1 MGLCFI
7 RRRHLKML
15 QRLDDRLAVGVEQ
28 GFPMSAVIEEKFFA
42 LVAGAKMASQQG
54 KDPVFRLDLPA
65 QHAAQVG
72 KADEAFQKMGLAVEI
87 PHGPEHGI

>member
-15 QRLDDRLAVGVEQ
+15 QWLDDRLAVGVEQ
-28 GFPMSAVIEEKFFA
+28 GFPVSAVIEEKFFT

-54 KDPVFRLDLPA
+54 KDPVFRLNFPA

-72 KADEAFQKMGLAVEI
+72 ETDEAFQKMGFAVEML
-87 PHGPEHGI
+87 HGPEHGI